1 MVKDPAPVASSR
13 EGDGVTTL
21 ELFFDLVYV
30 FAFTQVTALMA
41 HGEAPRSLLQ
51 GFVILSL
58 LWWSW
63 CAFAW
68 LANEARADAG
78 VLQIAFVVVMAAM
91 FLASVAIPEAFHDSP
106 GGLPAPL
113 LLVVSYAVA
122 RLSHLGFY
130 AIAARGKPDLQRQLA
145 VTLSVSVTPVVAILV
160 AGALSD
166 EHRRL
171 WIWLAAV
178 IYDFAAIWATSR
190 RGGGWVVRSAAHF
203 AERHGL
209 VVILALGESV
219 VAIGVG
225 VADEPLTWR
234 SAGGGLLALG
244 VAVGLWFTYFDW
256 LSEHLEERLA
266 DLNDRDR
273 ATLATHVFTY
283 GHLPIVAGIIL
294 TALGAE
300 HALSHLTDHHL
311 GAVGGWALAGGIALV
326 LAGSAAVA
334 WRAGVGLLVVRL
346 ASAAILL
353 AGATLLAAAVPLLA
367 LAAVVVVLAINAV
380 VERRAGY
387 AS

>member
-1 MVKDPAPVASSR
+1 MAKDPVPVASSR

-30 FAFTQVTALMA
+30 FAFTQVTSLMA
-41 HGEAPRSLLQ
+41 HGDAPRSLLQ

-91 FLASVAIPEAFHDSP
+91 FLASVAIPEAFHDSH

-113 LLVVSYAVA
+113 LLAASYAVA
-122 RLSHLGFY
+122 RLAHLGFY
-130 AIAARGKPDLQRQLA
+130 AIAARGKPELQRQLL
-145 VTLSVSVTPVVAILV
+145 VTLLVSVTPVIAILV

-166 EHRRL
+166 EHHRL

-178 IYDFAAIWATSR
+178 VYDFMAIWATSR
-190 RGGGWVVRSAAHF
+190 RGGAWVVRSAAHF

-209 VVILALGESV
+209 IVILALGESV
-219 VAIGVG
+219 VAVGVG
-225 VADEPLTWR
+225 VADEPVTWR

-266 DLNDRDR
+266 ALDDRDR

-300 HALSHLTDHHL
+300 QALGHLTDPHL

-326 LAGSAAVA
+326 LTGTAAVA
-334 WRAGVGLLVVRL
+334 WRAGVGVLAVRL
-346 ASAAILL
+346 ACGAALLASATVLSAA
-353 AGATLLAAAVPLLA
+353 APLLA
-367 LAAVVVVLAINAV
+367 LAAVVAVLAVDAV

-387 AS
+387 AA